1 MKKLSLLLLSA
12 MFATGSFAQSGNYV
26 PSEENLKARS
36 EFQDRKF
43 GVFLHWGLYSMMG
56 TTEWVLNAPGMHHSE
71 YKNLAGAFYPGNFN
85 ADEWVKTIS
94 EAGAKY
100 ITITT
105 RHHDGFSLFDT
116 KYSDY
121 DVMDATPFK
130 RDIIKEMAAA
140 CEKYGVKLH
149 LYYSHLDWGR
159 DDYPLGRTGKG
170 TGRPTDKQNWK
181 QYYKFMNNQITELL
195 SNYGSI
201 GAMWFDGWWD
211 HDEDKT
217 PFNWELPEQYKMIH
231 DLQPSCLVGNNHHQH
246 PFDGEDIQI
255 FERDLPGENT
265 AGLSG
270 QSIGELPLESCQTI
284 NDHWGFS
291 MRDHNYKSNEELI
304 QMLVRAAGKNANLLL
319 NVGPQPDGKLPARA
333 VERLQAI
340 GKWLEKNGE
349 TIYGTRGGIVGPH
362 DWGVSTQ
369 KGNKLYIHVLSLN
382 DKGLF
387 LPTGETKFKK
397 AYEFATGKEIK
408 FTKSKE
414 GITLLFDKAPEG
426 VDYIVTLEKK

>member
-12 MFATGSFAQSGNYV
+12 MFATGSFAQDGKYV

-36 EFQDRKF
+36 EFQDKKF

-56 TTEWVLNAPGMHHSE
+56 TTEWILNAPDMKHDE
-71 YKNLAGAFYPGNFN
+71 YKKIAGAFYPGNFD
-85 ADEWVKTIS
+85 ADKWVKTIKD
-94 EAGAKY
+94 AGAKY

-140 CEKYGVKLH
+140 CDKYGIKLH

-159 DDYPLGRTGKG
+159 NDYPLGRTGKG
-170 TGRPTDKQNWK
+170 TGRPTDQQNWK
-181 QYYKFMNNQITELL
+181 SYYKFMNNQITELL
-195 SNYGSI
+195 TNYGSI

-231 DLQPSCLVGNNHHQH
+231 DLQPSCLIGNNHHQH
-246 PFDGEDIQI
+246 PFEGEDIQI

-270 QSIGELPLESCQTI
+270 QTIGELPLESCQTI
-284 NDHWGFS
+284 NDHWGYS

-319 NVGPQPDGKLPARA
+319 NVGPQPDGNLPERA
-333 VERLQAI
+333 VERLAAI

-369 KGNKLYIHVLSLN
+369 KDNKVYIHVLDLH

-387 LPTGETKFKK
+387 LQTGDVKFKK

-414 GITLLFDKAPEG
+414 GITLLFDEVPSG